1 MPALSST
8 ICPRVARSAASL
20 FLLLFLIESS
30 FRYVGSLRGCEAL
43 SWSSSH
49 LLPQSRSDSFLF
61 NKAFRWKGRKQ
72 PSPRTSSLPSAL
84 LTCAPGSCFLSSVV
98 NSQLSSS
105 SSSLPSS
112 SSSSLASF
120 SVSPLCGVA
129 PHREPRPASA
139 TAEGL
144 SFRSCFS
151 SGRFPSPRFPSVSSF
166 LFPSSSVSPSFSSSS
181 WSSSAQSSPS
191 LFFLSAS
198 PVSALLAQSAVSS
211 SYALPWLS
219 SSSRSPSAVSALST
233 PTTPVTPLPFALFK
247 EANTWVESLIA
258 SHIVQLQRRGRR
270 NEPPREGPSLNWDL
284 LADGRIL
291 KRQIE
296 GGEGTLYP
304 NPQTNVTVEFSLHT
318 LSGFKIADTRALNT
332 TMMEFPFADAMP
344 GMQIALASM
353 RKLER
358 SVFLLSPEMGLPLD
372 FSVDLDLS
380 GREESCMRREDEP
393 DLPPALR
400 GRGREELQQRK
411 NEESPTSFTVKGGEW
426 LAFDLTLC
434 NIYDRHRP
442 WWRISPDMEFLKNL
456 PVEHIPGNMTHD
468 EWLEY
473 KADQVRDK
481 IQDEMSTNPASPYWE
496 DIEPAMND
504 MQRER
509 VQNYTARLY
518 GLDKPQDPRRDG
530 SRGFRDSV
538 LGRSGGMRHGC
549 EMGDRMMGRSKHYVW
564 RESMFNF
571 EIVLFL
577 RDGIRAEHITW
588 DITSKRLD
596 IFIGGNRVFGDEFV
610 HSVDHGEGATWT
622 LTEAAAKQEAVPLSE
637 LHALYASAPL
647 EVPTRLDLPDA
658 PLQSAP
664 RTTPGTP
671 AYEFPQP
678 QPIGQLPE
686 EATSYT
692 CPTLLSTLKGQLEDL
707 KLPLHQP
714 AMHIHLPK
722 ASSWR
727 EMWGNPFK
735 FV

>member
-1 MPALSST
+1 MPTLSST
-8 ICPRVARSAASL
+8 SCPRVARSAASL
-20 FLLLFLIESS
+20 FLLFFLTESS
-30 FRYVGSLRGCEAL
+30 FRYASPLRGSEAL
-43 SWSSSH
+43 KWSSSSSSH
-49 LLPQSRSDSFLF
+49 LLPQSRSHSFLF
-61 NKAFRWKGRKQ
+61 NTSFRWKGGEQ
-72 PSPRTSSLPSAL
+72 SIPLTSSPPSAL
-84 LTCAPGSCFLSSVV
+84 LTCPPGSCSLSSVV

-105 SSSLPSS
+105 LPSS
-112 SSSSLASF
+112 FSSRASF
-120 SVSPLCGVA
+120 SVSPLCGVV
-129 PHREPRPASA
+129 PPREPRPASA

-144 SFRSCFS
+144 SPRSCFS
-151 SGRFPSPRFPSVSSF
+151 SCRVPSPRFPSVSSF
-166 LFPSSSVSPSFSSSS
+166 LFPSSSVSSSLSSSS
-181 WSSSAQSSPS
+181 RSSSAQSSPS
-191 LFFLSAS
+191 LFFLSPS
-198 PVSALLAQSAVSS
+198 PVSAPLAQSAVSS
-211 SYALPWLS
+211 SDALPSLS
-219 SSSRSPSAVSALST
+219 SASLSSSAVSALST
-233 PTTPVTPLPFALFK
+233 PTAPVTPLPFALFK

-258 SHIVQLQRRGRR
+258 SHIVQLQKRGRR

-304 NPQTNVTVEFSLHT
+304 SPQTNVTVEFSLHT

-380 GREESCMRREDEP
+380 GREESRMQREDEQG
-393 DLPPALR
+393 LPPTLR
-400 GRGREELQQRK
+400 EREELQQRK
-411 NEESPTSFTVKGGEW
+411 SEENPTSFTVKGGEW

-434 NIYDRHRP
+434 NVYDRHRP

-456 PVEHIPGNMTHD
+456 PVEHIPSNMTHD

-509 VQNYTARLY
+509 VQNYTTRLY

-530 SRGFRDSV
+530 SRGFRDNV

-596 IFIGGNRVFGDEFV
+596 IFIGGKRVFGDEFV

-658 PLQSAP
+658 PLQTAP

-671 AYEFPQP
+671 AYDFPQP